1 MFKGFYAV
9 LGVFAAFIRSF
20 AFGAVMVF
28 ALGTATLSLGA
39 SFNLWSWPTLALA
52 WGDTPLPNAGMWA
65 LLGVTAL
72 SIALLFYLPANA
84 RMMALE
90 LSHRRFELSMRDI
103 TRAYHIAHAE
113 DRASAFRL
121 SSEFEAVKERLAF
134 LRRHPDLGSLE
145 PELLDIA
152 AKMSFASRD
161 LAKIYSD
168 ERVARARTFL
178 RQRQEEIDNFTARI
192 QDARAVVEDLRGHIQ
207 ELDLTESQGQRDLA
221 RLRADPAQLIP
232 EVFTTDG
239 PPSPSIVTPLRKRSD
254 AIDKS
259 LFGE

>member
-1 MFKGFYAV
+1 
-9 LGVFAAFIRSF
+9 
-20 AFGAVMVF
+20 
-28 ALGTATLSLGA
+28 
-39 SFNLWSWPTLALA
+39 
-52 WGDTPLPNAGMWA
+52 
-65 LLGVTAL
+65 
-72 SIALLFYLPANA
+72 
-84 RMMALE
+84 
-90 LSHRRFELSMRDI
+90 
-103 TRAYHIAHAE
+103 
-113 DRASAFRL
+113 
-121 SSEFEAVKERLAF
+121 
-134 LRRHPDLGSLE
+134 
-145 PELLDIA
+145 
-152 AKMSFASRD
+152 MSFASRD

-221 RLRADPAQLIP
+221 RLRADLAQLIP

-239 PPSPSIVTPLRKRSD
+239 PSSPSIVTPLRKRSD